1 MVSFDYGT
9 DPVYIPGS
17 IRRVMLNKTEKLKL
31 VDRILASKEF
41 SSSKVYQSYL
51 TYLVHATEE
60 GKSPKE
66 ITIAID
72 VFGKN
77 AAFNPAEDTIV
88 RSHTYTL
95 RKKLDT
101 YYYNE
106 GRNERYRL
114 RIPKGHYE
122 VQILDRH
129 DALQTQSTLIRT
141 AVRYYPWLIIM
152 ILLFFVIYLW
162 YALHSV
168 EKDFF
173 SQQHIKADDPVWKSF
188 IQTDTPLMVVP
199 GDHYFFTDYFEKYHK
214 DLTVRDVTINSDAE
228 FDSLRN
234 RYPQY
239 DIRPA
244 NEPYFPYH
252 SLWSLPPILDV
263 LYSLNKKPILRRSS
277 AVSPQILDEYNFIFV
292 GSIKTLYVLRHT
304 LSQTHFQFSV
314 SPHIITYT
322 PPDSGAP
329 QTYRTNLHSTG
340 PNEDL
345 VLALKLPGPVN
356 NTIFLIASYHS
367 LGAPDIASYLT
378 TPERRIELE
387 NLFSKK
393 YGHFPEYFEIL
404 FRVIGIDKTAYTTEI
419 LVANEI
425 GDSRQ

>member
-41 SSSKVYQSYL
+41 SGSKVYQSYL

-168 EKDFF
+168 DKDFF

-188 IQTDTPLMVVP
+188 NQTDTPLR
-199 GDHYFFTDYFEKYHK
+199 GDC
-214 DLTVRDVTINSDAE
+214 N
-228 FDSLRN
+228 
-234 RYPQY
+234 
-239 DIRPA
+239 
-244 NEPYFPYH
+244 
-252 SLWSLPPILDV
+252 
-263 LYSLNKKPILRRSS
+263 
-277 AVSPQILDEYNFIFV
+277 
-292 GSIKTLYVLRHT
+292 HT
-304 LSQTHFQFSV
+304 G
-314 SPHIITYT
+314 Y
-322 PPDSGAP
+322 A
-329 QTYRTNLHSTG
+329 R
-340 PNEDL
+340 
-345 VLALKLPGPVN
+345 
-356 NTIFLIASYHS
+356 
-367 LGAPDIASYLT
+367 
-378 TPERRIELE
+378 
-387 NLFSKK
+387 
-393 YGHFPEYFEIL
+393 
-404 FRVIGIDKTAYTTEI
+404 
-419 LVANEI
+419 
-425 GDSRQ
+425 